1 MWIKDQKSRSKYYKV
16 SGNRKPSPLLLRAL
30 KLGNF
35 NTALDLGCGA
45 GVDAKEMSRQ
55 GLSVTAIDY
64 NPEVKKHFKD
74 TKGIEI
80 IISSFQNFNFQKY
93 DFIFSKSAL
102 VFIPPGEFNIAI
114 ERVKESLNPN
124 GIIALRLWGINDSAF
139 KRPERK
145 GKWTFVS
152 KKQLKEKFKDFEII
166 ELTEE
171 EKDGKTA
178 LGQPKHWHFFNLI
191 ARKKS

>member
-1 MWIKDQKSRSKYYKV
+1 MWIKNKKKRTKYYEV
-16 SGNRKPSPLLLRAL
+16 SGSRKPSPLLIRAL
-30 KLGNF
+30 KLGGF
-35 NTALDLGCGA
+35 KTALDLGCGA

-55 GLSVTAIDY
+55 GLSVTAIDI
-64 NPEVKKHFKD
+64 NPEVKRFFRD
-74 TKGIEI
+74 SKGISVQ
-80 IISSFQNFNFQKY
+80 ISSFQEFDFQKY

-102 VFIPPGEFNIAI
+102 VFLPPYDFEKVIRKIKKSLNFNGVIAI
-114 ERVKESLNPN
+114 
-124 GIIALRLWGINDSAF
+124 RLWGNNDSAS

-145 GKWTFVS
+145 GKMTFVS
-152 KKQLKEKFKDFEII
+152 KEQLENMFRDFETI

-191 ARKKS
+191 ARKKD